1 MIQFSQKLTEA
12 ILARWKGEG
21 VRFTSRLLQE
31 TVPDRALFVRASKRE
46 RPGVIVGMSA
56 WASRFG
62 TQTEA
67 SAAHTETG
75 TIVFLCSEEKA
86 LQIVQAIGVP
96 DRKAPPEKVAVKM
109 VLLRLQALK
118 AEIDDHNARVAKAVE
133 CPNGYQPPRGLQTPI
148 PAIPP
153 ELPGKV
159 ALRDWLKAAPGLGI
173 GSKRDTMARRKL
185 LDLEKVLDRADITDE
200 AVTTA
205 VRCLA
210 VGGVMTE

>member
-21 VRFTSRLLQE
+21 VRFTSRRLQE
-31 TVPDRALFVRASKRE
+31 PVPDRSLFVRASKRE

-133 CPNGYQPPRGLQTPI
+133 CPNGYQPPRGL
-148 PAIPP
+148 
-153 ELPGKV
+153 
-159 ALRDWLKAAPGLGI
+159 
-173 GSKRDTMARRKL
+173 
-185 LDLEKVLDRADITDE
+185 
-200 AVTTA
+200 
-205 VRCLA
+205 
-210 VGGVMTE
+210 